1 VNQRLARYRSTQYAA
16 TSAGNCDPWANQQTS
31 GLVLTARADQL
42 HRMPLICTV
51 AADQH
56 VLNMAK

>member
-1 VNQRLARYRSTQYAA
+1 LRKS
-16 TSAGNCDPWANQQTS
+16 
-31 GLVLTARADQL
+31 ADQAGWFYQHVQISFTG
-42 HRMPLICTV
+42 HRMPLICAV